1 MRLLRSK
8 KLVYS
13 SKDEGISLRLSND
26 QAKGGDI
33 NLALVIDQES
43 SLEIKR
49 AIQRAIK
56 AKIGEQKIDII
67 IDRASYEDPFL
78 N

>member
-1 MRLLRSK
+1 M
-8 KLVYS
+8 
-13 SKDEGISLRLSND
+13 RLSND

-33 NLALVIDQES
+33 DLALVIDQES

-67 IDRASYEDPFL
+67 IDRASYEDPFFKL
-78 N
+78 ALLEGQEI